1 MLLSKNADYRLRGAD
16 TLFRLLPPVSV
27 YRFIEELSE
36 SKSSTGFSL
45 LQTVRCTKKVGQVS
59 ILSITY

>member
-36 SKSSTGFSL
+36 SKSGIGFSL
-45 LQTVRCTKKVGQVS
+45 LQTAGGPH
-59 ILSITY
+59 LSVTPVP